1 MGFKKLKNIF
11 GRLSI
16 KGPLQLAKFAI
27 ASVGQD
33 LCKYLCKYLYT
44 TLYKFFILVE
54 FSFRK
59 KLFFHSSYAV
69 LTCTRNGRN
78 SFTSDFNNC

>member
-11 GRLSI
+11 GRLRI

-44 TLYKFFILVE
+44 TLNKFFILVE

-59 KLFFHSSYAV
+59 KLH
-69 LTCTRNGRN
+69 
-78 SFTSDFNNC
+78 TSQFICSVNVHTKWKKLFYFWF

>member
-1 MGFKKLKNIF
+1 MFQF
-11 GRLSI
+11 MP
-16 KGPLQLAKFAI
+16 KGAVTLGKI
-27 ASVGQD
+27 CNSKYWASA
-33 LCKYLCKYLYT
+33 CASTYT
-44 TLYKFFILVE
+44 NTLYKFFILVE